1 MRHRWLEALF
11 SANSIVLLS
20 HQIDAAYWREWTLF
34 GIPGGIQVFVLLN
47 IPIIALVLFGQRA
60 LAFGRESGSAIS
72 WALAASGVFAVAF
85 HGYHLLRGDEAFRTP
100 VSLALLWATLVL
112 SLAQGIVLTLSAR
125 ADRDQVGPSKRGG
138 ATTF

>member
-1 MRHRWLEALF
+1 MWARWREALF

-20 HQIDAAYWREWTLF
+20 HQIDAAYWREWTPF

-47 IPIIALVLFGQRA
+47 IPIIALILFGQRA

-85 HGYHLLRGDEAFRTP
+85 HGFHLLRGDDAFRTP
-100 VSLALLWATLVL
+100 VSLALLFATLVL
-112 SLAQGIVLTLSAR
+112 SLAQGIVLSLSAH
-125 ADRDQVGPSKRGG
+125 ADRRQVGPTKRGS
-138 ATTF
+138 ATAL